1 MHLSQLMPPLI
12 FVHHIDDVS
21 GEFGMVWDG
30 SVDHMSCASLSI
42 NNHISWSHCHHTYKL
57 TRFSYSMF
65 CLNGTSNST
74 IKPSH
79 GTPLKINPSD
89 WNPVWWNSTLQ
100 LQCTLRNLI
109 WLPFLPHTKKI
120 TFGAADHQSWWSWHV
135 PNLHL
140 CRGRG
145 GNRRPASFNQQLHHW
160 VMSVAETSY
169 LKVASVR
176 WLPDPC
182 HVLYVLFGELNAIP
196 KPILAAMHFFM
207 ALVCMGESWIYI
219 YYYNTNWH
227 IYMRACTQIMN
238 NTYGITFKQVEL

>member
-1 MHLSQLMPPLI
+1 MTGIRYDEIQHFNCSVLSGIWSDYLSFHTQKKSPL
-12 FVHHIDDVS
+12 
-21 GEFGMVWDG
+21 G
-30 SVDHMSCASLSI
+30 L
-42 NNHISWSHCHHTYKL
+42 
-57 TRFSYSMF
+57 R
-65 CLNGTSNST
+65 T
-74 IKPSH
+74 IKADDL
-79 GTPLKINPSD
+79 GTCPTCI
-89 WNPVWWNSTLQ
+89 
-100 LQCTLRNLI
+100 CA
-109 WLPFLPHTKKI
+109 
-120 TFGAADHQSWWSWHV
+120 GA
-135 PNLHL
+135 
-140 CRGRG
+140 GG